1 MWLINLLRYVF
12 NSTFD
17 SMLVRSTRKGR
28 FYVLFFLLFGTLS
41 TVLALGVSWFFSAL
55 KYRNMNLEAMF
66 FSSDYYLLLNMV
78 NVVSI
83 VTLVFF
89 VNHYKR
95 LKENDDSEFSIARL
109 IQNSGSRGWF
119 FYLLTVIGITLFYG
133 FFYFSDTTVV
143 NDDNSLKM
151 LLNTTG
157 FYGDFHY
164 AHWLNELIW
173 YVLIFVP
180 LILISVNIISE
191 KLGKFNLTSI
201 AAYRKQIFAFILIE
215 FILSAL
221 YVSIYEF
228 IDSVLFNL
236 IRIPFEEVYIPT
248 FLSLIV
254 IIWLNSIFFMIL
266 SKMAYFCFYSTEEV
280 KVRFATEENED
291 LLDQ

>member
-1 MWLINLLRYVF
+1 
-12 NSTFD
+12 
-17 SMLVRSTRKGR
+17 
-28 FYVLFFLLFGTLS
+28 
-41 TVLALGVSWFFSAL
+41 
-55 KYRNMNLEAMF
+55 
-66 FSSDYYLLLNMV
+66 MV

-201 AAYRKQIFAFILIE
+201 ARRNTNTNKIQLYICEVVLLHR
-215 FILSAL
+215 AL
-221 YVSIYEF
+221 
-228 IDSVLFNL
+228 LC
-236 IRIPFEEVYIPT
+236 
-248 FLSLIV
+248 V
-254 IIWLNSIFFMIL
+254 IQLTRRTL
-266 SKMAYFCFYSTEEV
+266 
-280 KVRFATEENED
+280 
-291 LLDQ
+291 